1 MRNTTRRTYSKV
13 FYRPLE
19 AAIRWSGLMRF
30 EARILDVSAKKR
42 IPDPGDFPRWPMLRL
57 NTERIFDGL
66 WNAELPYGKGG
77 ITCDDPSLLEDPELT
92 VRHVDLKAWM
102 SRYYPDQKP
111 TFLFDDIER
120 QLHPAIGIEAVQAL
134 LADRESLKARL
145 ADQER
150 SFDTLREQ
158 HVSLRKQVESQ
169 SSAHEISPRSET
181 TYLNIVGGLLNLM
194 LGKAPS
200 GRPYSS
206 FQTVESVIS
215 ALLAHYEGHPGI
227 SERTLWAKFAAAKR
241 HLNADPR

>member
-66 WNAELPYGKGG
+66 WNGELPYGKGG

-158 HVSLRKQVESQ
+158 HVSLRKEVESQ
-169 SSAHEISPRSET
+169 SRVREISPRSET

-206 FQTVESVIS
+206 FETVESVIS